1 MSSLTA
7 SQQAS
12 DLREKARTHESE
24 AHASF
29 ERCDTDG
36 ALSQWAHGISAE
48 VARKEADLIEAG
60 GVHEFPALFD
70 LEGNYVPARLI
81 DGRYG
86 LCWMLLDAEGECSG
100 FVSAFPKRRAT
111 MVGKGYLEGYVVRPA
126 RVVTA
131 GKTLTSVHAKVIPS
145 DSPLDAPIEVVT
157 ADRWQWQDK

>member
-1 MSSLTA
+1 MSASTA
-7 SQQAS
+7 TQQAS
-12 DLREKARTHESE
+12 ALREKARTHEAE

-36 ALSQWAHGISAE
+36 ALSQWAHGIGAE
-48 VARKEADLIEAG
+48 VARKQADLVEAG

-86 LCWMLLDAEGECSG
+86 LCWMLLDAEGECCG

-126 RVVTA
+126 RVVT
-131 GKTLTSVHAKVIPS
+131 GGNTLVNVRAKIIPA

-157 ADRWQWQDK
+157 ADRWQD